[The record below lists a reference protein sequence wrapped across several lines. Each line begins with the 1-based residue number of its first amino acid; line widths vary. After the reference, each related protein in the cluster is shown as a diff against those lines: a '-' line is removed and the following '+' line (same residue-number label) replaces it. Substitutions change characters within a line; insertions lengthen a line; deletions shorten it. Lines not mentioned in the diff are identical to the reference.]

1 MRQRLPLLFGN
12 LYRKSSSC
20 SPKNISNPQTE
31 SIWREAKTAQQIV
44 VCQER
49 QFLLLQLTSF
59 KRRIHT
65 EMEGTQDIHGE
76 SRRQNARPGPSD
88 AVEKRG
94 AVDSVPEDWCD
105 SGLDSLSGVGLG
117 FEVPFVA
124 YPEAEQMWTPGR
136 SVSDIPDL
144 PPSDEPDDRS
154 TAECVSI
161 GGGERLDSAIGD
173 SINEDAVVG
182 CLSDGIG
189 TMILGEPAGTD
200 RPAVSNTEEGRQR
213 REELFNTLNF
223 LSEDGDT
230 VLHLALIHEQ
240 WGVVQCLLEE
250 IVVDSTWIPY
260 LDIQN
265 DLGQTALHLA
275 VIVDQSECVRA
286 LLWSGA
292 SAEIQERGGNTP
304 LHLAVR
310 ELRTACVRELTSC
323 SRTPPVHLNIT
334 SYAGVS
340 ALHLAVHRGNCE
352 IIKMLL
358 EAGADVNQR
367 DLGSG
372 RSPLH
377 WAVESQRSEV
387 VELLLSAGALVNQ
400 RSYAGHTPFYCALYR
415 PNKDVQALLRA
426 RGATYTQDDEE
437 EEYRESEEEE
447 FDDVIING
455 QRVL

>member
-12 LYRKSSSC
+12 LSRKSSSC

-154 TAECVSI
+154 TADCVSI

-200 RPAVSNTEEGRQR
+200 RLAVSNSEEGRQR

>member
-12 LYRKSSSC
+12 LSRKSSSC

-200 RPAVSNTEEGRQR
+200 RLAVSNSEEGRQR

-387 VELLLSAGALVNQ
+387 VALLLSAGALVNQ

>member
-1 MRQRLPLLFGN
+1 
-12 LYRKSSSC
+12 
-20 SPKNISNPQTE
+20 
-31 SIWREAKTAQQIV
+31 
-44 VCQER
+44 
-49 QFLLLQLTSF
+49 
-59 KRRIHT
+59 
-65 EMEGTQDIHGE
+65 MEGTQDIHGE
-76 SRRQNARPGPSD
+76 SRRQNARPGPSYTM
-88 AVEKRG
+88 EKRG
-94 AVDSVPEDWCD
+94 AVVDAVPEDWCD

-117 FEVPFVA
+117 FESP
-124 YPEAEQMWTPGR
+124 YGTYTEAEQMWAPDR
-136 SVSDIPDL
+136 SMSDIPDI
-144 PPSDEPDDRS
+144 PPSDESDNRGTMD
-154 TAECVSI
+154 CVSI

-189 TMILGEPAGTD
+189 TMILSEPAGTD
-200 RPAVSNTEEGRQR
+200 RLAVSDTEEGRQR

-250 IVVDSTWIPY
+250 IVVDKTWTPY
-260 LDIQN
+260 LHIQN

-275 VIVDQSECVRA
+275 VIVDRSECVRA

-310 ELRTACVRELTSC
+310 ELRTECVRELTSC
-323 SRTPPVHLNIT
+323 PRTPPEHLSIT
-334 SYAGVS
+334 NYSGVS
-340 ALHLAVHRGNCE
+340 ALHLAVHRGNCD

-358 EAGADVNQR
+358 EAGADANQR

-377 WAVESQRSEV
+377 WAVEGQRSAV
-387 VELLLSAGALVNQ
+387 VDVLLSAGASVNQ
-400 RSYAGHTPFYCALYR
+400 RSYAGHTPYYCALYR
-415 PNKDVQALLRA
+415 PNKEVQALLSA
-426 RGATYTQDDEE
+426 RGATYIQGDEEE

>member
-1 MRQRLPLLFGN
+1 
-12 LYRKSSSC
+12 
-20 SPKNISNPQTE
+20 
-31 SIWREAKTAQQIV
+31 
-44 VCQER
+44 
-49 QFLLLQLTSF
+49 
-59 KRRIHT
+59 
-65 EMEGTQDIHGE
+65 MEGTQDIHGE
-76 SRRQNARPGPSD
+76 SRRQNARPGPSYTM
-88 AVEKRG
+88 EKRG
-94 AVDSVPEDWCD
+94 AVDAVPEDWCD

-117 FEVPFVA
+117 FEGP
-124 YPEAEQMWTPGR
+124 YGTYTEAEQMWTPDR
-136 SVSDIPDL
+136 SVSDIPDI
-144 PPSDEPDDRS
+144 PPSDESDNRGTMD
-154 TAECVSI
+154 CVSI

-173 SINEDAVVG
+173 SINEDAVG

-189 TMILGEPAGTD
+189 TMILSEPADTD
-200 RPAVSNTEEGRQR
+200 RLAVSDTEEARQR
-213 REELFNTLNF
+213 REEFFNTLNF

-250 IVVDSTWIPY
+250 IVVDKTWTPY

-275 VIVDQSECVRA
+275 VIVDRSECVRA

-310 ELRTACVRELTSC
+310 ELRTECVRELTSC
-323 SRTPPVHLNIT
+323 SRTPPEHLSIT
-334 SYAGVS
+334 NYAGVS
-340 ALHLAVHRGNCE
+340 ALHLAVYRGNCD

-358 EAGADVNQR
+358 EAGADANQR

-377 WAVESQRSEV
+377 WAVEGQRSAV

-400 RSYAGHTPFYCALYR
+400 RSYAGHTPYYCALYR
-415 PNKDVQALLRA
+415 PNKEVQALLSA
-426 RGATYTQDDEE
+426 HGATYTQDDEE
-437 EEYRESEEEE
+437 EEEYRESDEEE

>member
-1 MRQRLPLLFGN
+1 
-12 LYRKSSSC
+12 
-20 SPKNISNPQTE
+20 
-31 SIWREAKTAQQIV
+31 
-44 VCQER
+44 
-49 QFLLLQLTSF
+49 
-59 KRRIHT
+59 
-65 EMEGTQDIHGE
+65 MEGTHDIHGD
-76 SRRQNARPGPSD
+76 SRRQNARPGPSY

-94 AVDSVPEDWCD
+94 ALDSVPEDWCD

-117 FEVPFVA
+117 FEGP
-124 YPEAEQMWTPGR
+124 YGTYTEADQMWTPGR
-136 SVSDIPDL
+136 SVSDIPDIH
-144 PPSDEPDDRS
+144 PSDESDNRS
-154 TAECVSI
+154 NTDCVSI

-182 CLSDGIG
+182 CISDGIG

-200 RPAVSNTEEGRQR
+200 RLANSNTEEGRQR

-250 IVVDSTWIPY
+250 IVVDSTWTPY

-275 VIVDQSECVRA
+275 VIVDRSECVRA

-292 SAEIQERGGNTP
+292 SAQIQERGGNTP

-310 ELRTACVRELTSC
+310 ELRKECVRELTSC

-334 SYAGVS
+334 NYAGVS
-340 ALHLAVHRGNCE
+340 ALHLAVHKGNCD
-352 IIKMLL
+352 IINMLL
-358 EAGADVNQR
+358 EAGADVNQW

-377 WAVESQRSEV
+377 WAVEGQRSEV
-387 VELLLSAGALVNQ
+387 VTLLLSAGALVNQ
-400 RSYAGHTPFYCALYR
+400 HSYAGHTPFYCALYR
-415 PNKDVQALLRA
+415 PNKEVQALLSA
-426 RGATYTQDDEE
+426 HGATYTQDDEEE

>member
-1 MRQRLPLLFGN
+1 
-12 LYRKSSSC
+12 
-20 SPKNISNPQTE
+20 
-31 SIWREAKTAQQIV
+31 
-44 VCQER
+44 
-49 QFLLLQLTSF
+49 
-59 KRRIHT
+59 
-65 EMEGTQDIHGE
+65 MEGTQDIHGE
-76 SRRQNARPGPSD
+76 SRRQNARPGPSFT
-88 AVEKRG
+88 VEKRG
-94 AVDSVPEDWCD
+94 AVDTAPEDWCD

-117 FEVPFVA
+117 FEGP
-124 YPEAEQMWTPGR
+124 YGTYTEAEEMWTPGR
-136 SVSDIPDL
+136 SVSEI
-144 PPSDEPDDRS
+144 PPSDESDNRS
-154 TAECVSI
+154 TMDCVSI

-189 TMILGEPAGTD
+189 TMILNEPAGTD
-200 RPAVSNTEEGRQR
+200 RLAVSDTEESQTRQR

-250 IVVDSTWIPY
+250 IVVDKTWTPY

-275 VIVDQSECVRA
+275 VIVDRSECVRA

-310 ELRTACVRELTSC
+310 ELRTECVRELTSC
-323 SRTPPVHLNIT
+323 TRTPPEHLSIT
-334 SYAGVS
+334 NYAGVS
-340 ALHLAVHRGNCE
+340 ALHLAVHRGNCD

-358 EAGADVNQR
+358 EAGADANQR

-377 WAVESQRSEV
+377 WAVEGQRSAV
-387 VELLLSAGALVNQ
+387 VELLLNAGALVNQ
-400 RSYAGHTPFYCALYR
+400 RSYAGHTPYYCALYR
-415 PNKDVQALLRA
+415 PSKEVQALLSVY
-426 RGATYTQDDEE
+426 GATYTQDDEE
-437 EEYRESEEEE
+437 EEEYIESEEEE
-447 FDDVIING
+447 FDDVVING